1 MNLGDLWGWEK
12 RKLGCRI
19 RAETQ
24 NPALDEI
31 RERLSKMSGRRPQTT
46 GAGKAL
52 RTGRVRDE
60 LSRPTTAALGDGA
73 AGGLTASS
81 TAALVAY
88 QRDALPK
95 EISKTRK
102 NINKKF
108 FQIPRSPPAKIML
121 DLQKDRLRLPPP
133 TAGGDAPP
141 REPEGEAPP
150 VAVGAMR
157 PKTTGGAGGRS
168 GTNRR
173 GLPDKARS
181 ASPES
186 PEKGKEVEGDARV
199 VDKDHVFP
207 PYHGDLF
214 MTRGVYMGGIIYQS
228 RLQDHAEGG
237 RRRKGPG
244 EDAERD
250 REEAAKLLAAKLKAE
265 EEERLRLSVPAKRDD
280 PKAHEAKLHC
290 ANSLASWSTHAENA
304 ARLAE
309 EGAVSA
315 ALVLSKDENA
325 DVRRACATAFKNMSQ
340 HAELCAQLVKHTAV
354 PVISDLGVAAK
365 DIAVSRDCGLAL
377 VNLTIMDGIE
387 AKLVED
393 GVVIALMS
401 LMNQHEELAE
411 LCSRGLFNLTCVD
424 QPYMYMERVIKAFVS
439 LASSTMA
446 AVKHVCAAAL
456 CNLSDIKAV
465 RSRIVE
471 EGVVQVVGLL
481 ARGAEARTR
490 RVCAIV
496 LHSLAS
502 TRTCRADMVSKGAVQ
517 VLYAL
522 SSDVD
527 TITLHYIAS
536 AIIRLAMED
545 QNLPRLV
552 HEGGVT
558 ALCNICPVP
567 ARRVD
572 DAALRVLGQG
582 GVASVIALC
591 SHASSEIR
599 EACAPRS
606 STSAGRGARRVSA
619 LAIPAIIALSRL
631 PEPRTRMRCAA
642 TLCKLASVEANVGLM
657 VERRRARFIDMLQTR
672 DQEIVKHCCAAL
684 CRLAHEGSSA
694 VTIAEGAVPHV
705 IAGPAG
711 GPCAMGTLGA
721 LVALARDRAGGRH
734 DALRA
739 VAFANLS
746 HEPTVQGEMV
756 AAGIVPV
763 VAELSNSYC
772 EENQLYCARA
782 LCNLGCHAGSEEAIV
797 KQGGVAALMM
807 ICMVRAVSHLTK
819 QVCAKALL
827 NLLCTPAVR
836 ENWLPALAKEGLVQ
850 ACSVLSRLSEE
861 ETMRVCASIFCTLS
875 AQGPAGRAP
884 WSSGGRRSAR
894 RARGRRVRADE
905 PVHAGDP
912 EAEVAADAYF
922 LIAGDE
928 ACRLEMVE
936 AKVLPVLITN
946 ARSPNGPTRQSCL
959 RTCGAAAALEA
970 EPAGDADAAAP
981 AAAPADEK
989 PRGDDVVQDL
999 TLYIFTYMTFASEDH
1014 RVAMVR
1020 DDVVPALELL
1030 YRRLTLGGPPERAR
1044 RVRLFVAAALRSLA
1058 AATAALDKL
1067 VEDGAVRLLCDMMCA
1082 EDDASNA
1089 EVFEHC
1095 ARALYS
1101 VPREQRFNGVLLDQG
1116 ALEAIPRLGAL
1127 PECCALAAATLHLL
1141 SLEPPHRE
1149 MIAREELASAGLVPL
1164 LIRLSRHGD
1173 DKVASSCSEALKNL
1187 SSGGSGGIEEGTVS
1201 TLIAMTL
1208 SGGPSTNAAAL
1219 DADSLAELPQ
1229 KPRRA
1234 ALQAVAGAR
1243 APEPFRRL
1251 RAHTVSVMKMVGGI
1265 AGAGP
1270 AARAAGDGRP
1280 GHAGLS
1286 FLDSGDALED
1296 DENMGASMMFAKIT
1310 ADAFSSA

>member
-31 RERLSKMSGRRPQTT
+31 RERLSKMSGVDVPELDGPSKPQRRPQTT

-133 TAGGDAPP
+133 TAAGDAPP
-141 REPEGEAPP
+141 REPEGDAPP

-186 PEKGKEVEGDARV
+186 PEKGEKGAEGDARA
-199 VDKDHVFP
+199 VDKDKVFP

-558 ALCNICPVP
+558 ALCNICLRCPRDVSTTQLCASALSLLSQQAIGRQAIVQEGCVP
-567 ARRVD
+567 ALVTLLHEASDASTLRHGLSALTNLLVD
-572 DAALRVLGQG
+572 EGNHEQVLGQG

-599 EACAPRS
+599 EACALALFNFS
-606 STSAGRGARRVSA
+606 RGEAARERGVSA
-619 LAIPAIIALSRL
+619 SAIPAIIALSRL

-657 VERRRARFIDMLQTR
+657 VEEGVVPAFIDMLQTR

-705 IAGPAG
+705 IAGCGEGSDAATRQSCCAVLSAVSAHEPCRR
-711 GPCAMGTLGA
+711 PLCAMGTLGA
-721 LVALARDRAGGRH
+721 LVALARDP
-734 DALRA
+734 
-739 VAFANLS
+739 VPKS
-746 HEPTVQGEMV
+746 TTVW
-756 AAGIVPV
+756 
-763 VAELSNSYC
+763 
-772 EENQLYCARA
+772 
-782 LCNLGCHAGSEEAIV
+782 
-797 KQGGVAALMM
+797 GV
-807 ICMVRAVSHLTK
+807 
-819 QVCAKALL
+819 
-827 NLLCTPAVR
+827 
-836 ENWLPALAKEGLVQ
+836 LAKLQ
-850 ACSVLSRLSEE
+850 PSL
-861 ETMRVCASIFCTLS
+861 
-875 AQGPAGRAP
+875 
-884 WSSGGRRSAR
+884 
-894 RARGRRVRADE
+894 
-905 PVHAGDP
+905 
-912 EAEVAADAYF
+912 
-922 LIAGDE
+922 
-928 ACRLEMVE
+928 
-936 AKVLPVLITN
+936 
-946 ARSPNGPTRQSCL
+946 ARSN
-959 RTCGAAAALEA
+959 
-970 EPAGDADAAAP
+970 
-981 AAAPADEK
+981 
-989 PRGDDVVQDL
+989 
-999 TLYIFTYMTFASEDH
+999 
-1014 RVAMVR
+1014 
-1020 DDVVPALELL
+1020 
-1030 YRRLTLGGPPERAR
+1030 RR
-1044 RVRLFVAAALRSLA
+1044 
-1058 AATAALDKL
+1058 
-1067 VEDGAVRLLCDMMCA
+1067 
-1082 EDDASNA
+1082 
-1089 EVFEHC
+1089 
-1095 ARALYS
+1095 
-1101 VPREQRFNGVLLDQG
+1101 RFG
-1116 ALEAIPRLGAL
+1116 
-1127 PECCALAAATLHLL
+1127 
-1141 SLEPPHRE
+1141 
-1149 MIAREELASAGLVPL
+1149 
-1164 LIRLSRHGD
+1164 
-1173 DKVASSCSEALKNL
+1173 
-1187 SSGGSGGIEEGTVS
+1187 
-1201 TLIAMTL
+1201 
-1208 SGGPSTNAAAL
+1208 
-1219 DADSLAELPQ
+1219 
-1229 KPRRA
+1229 
-1234 ALQAVAGAR
+1234 
-1243 APEPFRRL
+1243 
-1251 RAHTVSVMKMVGGI
+1251 
-1265 AGAGP
+1265 
-1270 AARAAGDGRP
+1270 
-1280 GHAGLS
+1280 
-1286 FLDSGDALED
+1286 
-1296 DENMGASMMFAKIT
+1296 
-1310 ADAFSSA
+1310 